1 MEEKYKGKIRIGTL
15 VCVFLL
21 FASNLPLD
29 AGMLQTANAMQHS
42 NVRSLNQ
49 HASISLYTFEKENTR
64 CYPIE
69 LSIDDAKEIT
79 NLIVQWVD
87 AIRTNSSPK
96 VMDRLQRELLSA
108 LRQHWVLPEEAI
120 KEVLSAFSTPSAPRG
135 HTMIPRFFHGFFPLY
150 EKREKVVRASI
161 TSSGAGILIPMAL
174 TPRPHLTT
182 FWIADSGKTLA
193 IDWVTKYG
201 YNVTGPHLGAAI
213 GFIGVGFSSRIPN
226 EHQYV
231 LVGGA
236 LLAVLFG
243 DTITQIVPSKDS
255 SSSNRKQPL

>member
-49 HASISLYTFEKENTR
+49 HATISLYTFEKENTR

-69 LSIDDAKEIT
+69 LSIDDATEIT

-87 AIRTNSSPK
+87 AIRTNPSPEA
-96 VMDRLQRELLSA
+96 MDQLQRELLGA
-108 LRQHWVLPEEAI
+108 LRQHWVLPDEA
-120 KEVLSAFSTPSAPRG
+120 VRTLLSAFSTSTAPRE
-135 HTMIPRFFHGFFPLY
+135 HAAMSRFSHGWFPVY

-161 TSSGAGILIPMAL
+161 TSTGAGILIPMAVS
-174 TPRPHLTT
+174 PRPHLTT
-182 FWIADSGKTLA
+182 IWRADSGKTLA

-201 YNVTGPHLGAAI
+201 YNATGPHLGVAF
-213 GFIGVGFSSRIPN
+213 GFVGVGFSSRIPN
-226 EHQYV
+226 ESRYV
-231 LVGGA
+231 LVGGS
-236 LLAVLFG
+236 LLTVLFG
-243 DTITQIVPSKDS
+243 DTITQIVPT
-255 SSSNRKQPL
+255 QA